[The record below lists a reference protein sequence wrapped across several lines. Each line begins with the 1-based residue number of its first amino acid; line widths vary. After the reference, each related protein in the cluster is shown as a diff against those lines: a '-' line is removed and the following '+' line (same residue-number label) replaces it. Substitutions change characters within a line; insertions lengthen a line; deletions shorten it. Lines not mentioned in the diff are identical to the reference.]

1 MNVIVKTRGLG
12 KTSDLIRLSA
22 EKQIPIV
29 TIDTPKKL
37 QEKAFSMGYEI
48 PLPLTPSQVHDYSG
62 RTILVDD
69 ADRILS
75 VLVGKDI
82 DTIAMSP
89 SYWPDVSQR

>member
-29 TIDTPKKL
+29 TMDTPKKL
-37 QEKAFSMGYEI
+37 QEKASSMGYDI
-48 PLPLTPSQVHDYSG
+48 PTPLNPSQVHGYSG
-62 RTILVDD
+62 STILVDD

-75 VLVGKDI
+75 ALIGKDI
-82 DTIAMSP
+82 DTLAISP